1 MEVNRCRICGK
12 QIRKGLFCF
21 DCVRKHSQ
29 RKQQKQ
35 FFGIPAEHP
44 QEMSSEDTKVLSD
57 LIDKYGISMIL
68 RMAGTIIGDKEQEK
82 CRG

>member
-1 MEVNRCRICGK
+1 MEEIRCRICGK

-21 DCVRKHSQ
+21 DCVRKHQQ

-35 FFGIPAEHP
+35 FFGMPTEHP
-44 QEMSSEDTKVLSD
+44 QGMSGEDTKTLSD

-68 RMAGTIIGDKEQEK
+68 RMAGTIIGDKEQK
-82 CRG
+82 